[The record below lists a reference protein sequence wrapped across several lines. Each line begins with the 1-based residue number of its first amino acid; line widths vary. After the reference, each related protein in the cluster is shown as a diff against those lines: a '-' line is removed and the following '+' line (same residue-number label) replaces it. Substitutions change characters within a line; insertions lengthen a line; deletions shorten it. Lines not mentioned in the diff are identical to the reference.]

1 MLAERMILSSPASS
15 PMSYAPKPSPISAL
29 RLIACAM
36 RPPANPTRSVPGK
49 PAAVRFLPAGDRALS
64 EEVLRLAA
72 QLRADQLLGTVETV
86 PTFRSLMVHY
96 DPLVTSH
103 AELEGA

>member
-1 MLAERMILSSPASS
+1 ILAERMILSSPASS

-36 RPPANPTRSVPGK
+36 RPPANPPESVPGK
-49 PAAVRFLPAGDRALS
+49 PAAVRFLSAGDRALVVEFGDRIDRSLS

-72 QLRADQLLGTVETV
+72 RLCADALPGIVEMT

-96 DPLVTSH
+96 
-103 AELEGA
+103 